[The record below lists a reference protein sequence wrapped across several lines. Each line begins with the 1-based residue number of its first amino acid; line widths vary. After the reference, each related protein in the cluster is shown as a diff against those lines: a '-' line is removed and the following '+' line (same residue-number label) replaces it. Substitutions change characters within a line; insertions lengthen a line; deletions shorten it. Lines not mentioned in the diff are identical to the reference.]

1 MELEERV
8 KTLEQAT
15 IMMRDLV
22 ISHDERLENFLYAL
36 DRERQEREESNKDFN
51 FKLNALIDAQ
61 IRNESE
67 IERVKDSIEKLSEA
81 SQSQLKRIEKLED
94 K

>member
-8 KTLEQAT
+8 KLLEQAT
-15 IMMRDLV
+15 LTMCDLV
-22 ISHDERLENFLYAL
+22 VSPDERLENYFRAL
-36 DRERQEREESNKDFN
+36 RESREDFN

-61 IRNESE
+61 IRNKTDIAELKESINE
-67 IERVKDSIEKLSEA
+67 LRVSSNDLKEA
-81 SQSQLKRIEKLED
+81 SQSQLQRIITLEN